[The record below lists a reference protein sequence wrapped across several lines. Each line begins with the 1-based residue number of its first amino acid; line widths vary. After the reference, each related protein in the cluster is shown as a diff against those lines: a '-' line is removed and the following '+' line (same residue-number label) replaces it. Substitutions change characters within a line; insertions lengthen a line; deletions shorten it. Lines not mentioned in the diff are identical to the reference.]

1 MLISEGGL
9 GERENT
15 FHIYANDIG
24 VFFVEDLDGVVVVA
38 GLLFLTDEVDAAALG
53 VAAEAASL
61 LADKEEGHDLFFPLR
76 GVR

>member
-1 MLISEGGL
+1 VLISEGGL

-24 VFFVEDLDGVVVVA
+24 VFFVEDLDGVVVA
-38 GLLFLTDEVDAAALG
+38 GLLFLTDEVEAAALG